1 MGILRH
7 HLQQA
12 QHCRVVRVIKTSQII
27 VLAVTGQGVLGQV
40 IGAAAEEIHFLGQ
53 TVTHD
58 GRCRGFDHDADLH
71 ILRKG
76 NALSFQVALD
86 FLAVLFGF
94 AHFPHAG
101 HHGEHDAQLAER
113 GSTVKGTQ
121 LGLEDFRAG
130 QTNTQSAHAHSRVI
144 LFGQVKVAD
153 LLVRADIQRAN
164 DNFLAAHIGKNL
176 FVGFKLLVL
185 GGVIRAVQVQELA
198 AEQADA
204 AAIVDLHGMYIVRG
218 ANVAVNADA
227 LAILGHI
234 GLAFQGL
241 QQALQAQLFF
251 PLFQQVITGHIVR
264 VDHHIAGSAV
274 NNAGAALIL
283 RLQGIAHAHNGGN
296 AHGAGQNGRVA
307 GTGTARSDEAQNLGF
322 IQLHSFRRC
331 QVVRSQQHRHIR
343 SNTAL
348 HCTGQDPQ
356 DAIRYIAHICRTGL
370 HVGIVHGFKHSGEL
384 NCGIRNRG
392 FGVHL
397 FIVDMVGDRFLVI
410 EILSHHLVGLKQHG
424 GFIAGFGAGLFGQFA
439 QLLNGGGLRALE
451 TVPLG
456 IGIGHGIAG
465 DLGFGAVIE
474 IKRANA
480 NAGRY
485 ALALNTDHN
494 KRPFFGVQWDPD
506 WLFYTTKCSR
516 KQNAAA
522 CPSAG

>member
-130 QTNTQSAHAHSRVI
+130 QADAQSAHAHSRVI

-153 LLVRADIQRAN
+153 LLVRADIQRAD
-164 DNFLAAHIGKNL
+164 DNFLASHISQNL

-204 AAIVDLHGMYIVRG
+204 AAIVDLYGMYVVRG

-241 QQALQAQLFF
+241 QQALQAQLLF

-283 RLQGIAHAHNGGN
+283 RLQGIAHANNGGN
-296 AHGAGQNGRVA
+296 AHSAGQNGRVA
-307 GTGTARSDEAQNLGF
+307 GTGTARGNKAQNLGF

-370 HVGIVHGFKHSGEL
+370 HVGIVHGFKHGGEL

-397 FIVDMVGDRFLVI
+397 FVVDMVGDGFLVI
-410 EILSHHLVGLKQHG
+410 EILGHHLVGLKQHG